1 MSSLRQLCVPW
12 RENNQI
18 TITDLDNGN
27 RRKTDKMDNELLE
40 DLEIRETVDG
50 IPAGAEGDAAPG
62 PKREQR
68 TRTGQDRSR
77 DNGEA
82 GTQNR
87 GKGYESAG
95 ISDRVNARAAAE
107 KSKKSEKSKMAAL
120 DRKKGRPDPYIWGI
134 YLLLLMIS
142 IVELFSASST
152 EVSSSNVYSPLIR
165 HGIFLLIG
173 FGIVLWLQKTPYTL
187 FNKFAWILAIGSLGL
202 LLLSS
207 FIGVEYNGAQ
217 RAIRFAGVTI
227 QPAEIVKLT
236 VVCLLASILGK
247 NQTRGGVTNTGVI
260 TTAIVVVIFS
270 ACLWKNGLTNTI
282 LLMSVSICMM
292 LIGGIQLKKFLMVM
306 LVYGVAAGALVAVKY
321 MSPNATEYD
330 AVVERQEL
338 LAQNGGNALVNTGKK
353 GVDRTGTQKGRLKRH
368 FEGVHPNDAIDDI
381 NRQVMFAKFSQANGG
396 MFGQGPG
403 NSRESARLPLAFS
416 DYIYSIIVE
425 DTGFVGGAAVL
436 LLYLLLV
443 ARAGRIAYKCS
454 RAFPAFLILGCAV
467 MIVFQA
473 LVHMAI
479 VTGLFPVSGQ
489 PLPFISKGGTS
500 VLVMSAA
507 IGIML
512 SVARFAA
519 HTGDRQHINAEKNA
533 LPEELQAANFSAHK

>member
-1 MSSLRQLCVPW
+1 MPLQNIDAIPLYTPFVSK
-12 RENNQI
+12 
-18 TITDLDNGN
+18 TITYNNVAQATSTSVTN
-27 RRKTDKMDNELLE
+27 RKHKMENELIE
-40 DLEIRETVDG
+40 QIEIRETIDG
-50 IPAGAEGDAAPG
+50 VPVGSGHDATEAARRMISEQVNADAP
-62 PKREQR
+62 RR
-68 TRTGQDRSR
+68 T
-77 DNGEA
+77 A
-82 GTQNR
+82 GTP
-87 GKGYESAG
+87 KSESA
-95 ISDRVNARAAAE
+95 RV
-107 KSKKSEKSKMAAL
+107 AAL
-120 DRKKGRPDPYIWGI
+120 HKRKGRPDPYIWGI
-134 YLLLLMIS
+134 YIMLLVIS
-142 IVELFSASST
+142 VIELFSASSS
-152 EVSSSNVYSPLIR
+152 EVSGGNVYGPLIR
-165 HGIFLLIG
+165 HGIFLVVG

-187 FNKFAWILAIGSLGL
+187 FNKFAWLLAVLSLGL

-217 RAIRFAGVTI
+217 RALRFAGITV

-260 TTAIVVVIFS
+260 TAAVVVVIFS
-270 ACLWKNGLTNTI
+270 ACLWRNGLTNTL

-306 LVYGVAAGALVAVKY
+306 LVYGVAAGALVAIKY
-321 MSPNATEYD
+321 MTPNSTEYD
-330 AVVERQEL
+330 EVVEQQSLREKTGETGVIT
-338 LAQNGGNALVNTGKK
+338 GGTPKI
-353 GVDRTGTQKGRLKRH
+353 DRTLTQIGRVKK
-368 FEGVHPNDAIDDI
+368 FMEGVHPDDRIDDV
-381 NRQVMFAKFSQANGG
+381 NRQVMFAKFSQAHGG
-396 MFGQGPG
+396 LFGQGPG

-436 LLYLLLV
+436 LLFLLLV

-507 IGIML
+507 LGIML

-519 HTGDRQHINAEKNA
+519 HSGDHQQINAEKNA
-533 LPEELQAANFSAHK
+533 LPEDMQAANYSVGK